1 LSKITEIWYTS
12 PIQILASSGRLKV
25 KLFLINLSQLKI
37 AGLLFTFVAIAAT
50 GLVRCGK
57 PKITA
62 STNNVDGLPSTW
74 DGGSDYESEGW
85 GFESP

>member
-1 LSKITEIWYTS
+1 M
-12 PIQILASSGRLKV
+12 
-25 KLFLINLSQLKI
+25 KLFLIKLNRLKI
-37 AGLLFTFVAIAAT
+37 AGLLLAFIMIATT

-62 STNNVDGLPSTW
+62 STNNVDGLPSNW

-85 GFESP
+85 GFASP